1 MRKPLLLAA
10 SLVFSAGAWASCPA
24 KTQTIFQCTTTNNK
38 IVQVCDAG
46 KTINYSF
53 GKPNQT
59 PELAVSV
66 LRNKV
71 TTHQWE
77 GIGRYENYSINIP
90 NGNYFYRVFS
100 SIDKINQSHSAGVE
114 ISKNDNLIAT
124 VNCAPS
130 KKFTSNL
137 IGVNLQ
143 PED

>member
-1 MRKPLLLAA
+1 MKKLLLLAA
-10 SLVFSAGAWASCPA
+10 SFTFSVGVWASCPA

-38 IVQVCDAG
+38 IIQVCDAG

-53 GKPNQT
+53 GKPSQT

-71 TTHQWE
+71 KTYQWE
-77 GIGRYENYSINIP
+77 GIGRYENYSVNIP

-100 SIDKINQSHSAGVE
+100 SIDKINQSASAGVE
-114 ISKNDNLIAT
+114 ISKNDDLIAT
-124 VNCAPS
+124 VECAPS
-130 KKFTSNL
+130 KKIINNL